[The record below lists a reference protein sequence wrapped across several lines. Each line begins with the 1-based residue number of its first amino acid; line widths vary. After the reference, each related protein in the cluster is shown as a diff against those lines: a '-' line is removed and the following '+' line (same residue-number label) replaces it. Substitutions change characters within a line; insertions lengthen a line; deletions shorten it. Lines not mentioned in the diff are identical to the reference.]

1 MDAAT
6 LSSTDDC
13 NGVNPPNGKNH
24 MSDALLRE
32 SVDKGIVTAVWHVVE
47 VLDTNDLR
55 DFLSLLE
62 LPGGDV
68 AETDVTNQ
76 SLTLQL
82 AKHTQRF
89 FDGSFRWFHDF
100 ANSKVD
106 DVERV
111 DTEISKIVM
120 NAVDQLLTRKG
131 LNRRFVCTAPGA
143 HFGYDYQAGRTGMKG
158 LLII

>member
-62 LPGGDV
+62 LPAGDV

-120 NAVDQLLTRKG
+120 NASISSLRE
-131 LNRRFVCTAPGA
+131 RA
-143 HFGYDYQAGRTGMKG
+143 
-158 LLII
+158 